1 MTFFCFFFHSFDTTM
16 QSSEVQKLRLENQ
29 TLKATIKGLEYE
41 NKMYKQLL
49 DNLFLGQQSSSNA
62 ASSSAR

>member
-1 MTFFCFFFHSFDTTM
+1 MIFLLFFHSFDPTM
-16 QSSEVQKLRLENQ
+16 QSSEVQKLKLENQ

-49 DNLFLGQQSSSNA
+49 DNLFLGQQSSNNAGSN
-62 ASSSAR
+62 SAR

>member
-1 MTFFCFFFHSFDTTM
+1 M
-16 QSSEVQKLRLENQ
+16 QSSEVQKLKLENQ

-49 DNLFLGQQSSSNA
+49 DNLFLGQQSSNNAGSN
-62 ASSSAR
+62 SAR